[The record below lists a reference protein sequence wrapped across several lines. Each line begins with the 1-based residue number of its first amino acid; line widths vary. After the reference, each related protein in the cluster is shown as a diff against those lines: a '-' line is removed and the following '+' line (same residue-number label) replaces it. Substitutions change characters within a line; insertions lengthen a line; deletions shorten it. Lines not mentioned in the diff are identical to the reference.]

1 MYLIDPSSSKLGQ
14 KIVIHSIN
22 LIHEIGFEKFTF
34 RKLGGVIESP
44 EASIYRYFKSKDQL
58 LSYLVSW
65 YWGWMEYRLVFSTA
79 NISSPEIQLQK
90 VIDLFAIKN
99 KKKEFLDGI
108 DINKLI
114 NIIISESPKSYLTKD
129 VTKSNKEGAYLN
141 YKIFVSRM
149 ASIINE
155 INPDYKTPN
164 MLISTIIEGAHLQFF
179 FAENLLGL
187 TNKQKSDDYIS
198 IFYKK
203 LALDTIKSKS

>member
-1 MYLIDPSSSKLGQ
+1 M
-14 KIVIHSIN
+14 
-22 LIHEIGFEKFTF
+22 
-34 RKLGGVIESP
+34 
-44 EASIYRYFKSKDQL
+44 
-58 LSYLVSW
+58 SYLVSW